1 MHILA
6 MNENNRI
13 DLERGKRIKYV
24 RTEILRLRSQEKF
37 AELLT
42 REGTPVTRGAVGNW
56 ELGQNIG
63 IDSMTA
69 ICKLADVNLDWLAYD
84 RGIPQGPS
92 SESANSEPENAVLTG
107 ETAKKGPKIPLYGAA
122 VGGEDGEFELNG
134 NLLDHIFAPRSL
146 SGIPESFAV
155 QVVGESMSP
164 RYEDGETVYVN
175 PKRRPVK
182 GDYVVAEVYKDEHG
196 TKLAYIKKLVRH
208 TSLELVLEQFN
219 PPKQIRFDGRQVA
232 SVHYVLRNGE

>member
-1 MHILA
+1 MHILT
-6 MNENNRI
+6 MNENQRI
-13 DLERGKRIKYV
+13 DLQRGARIKYV

-69 ICKLADVNLDWLAYD
+69 ICKVAGVNLDWLAYNKGAPEGD
-84 RGIPQGPS
+84 IDEGQAP
-92 SESANSEPENAVLTG
+92 EPANAVLTG
-107 ETAKKGPKIPLYGAA
+107 DVAQKGPKIPLYGAA

-146 SGIPESFAV
+146 SGIPEAYGV
-155 QVVGESMSP
+155 QVVGESMYP

-182 GDYVVAEVYKDEHG
+182 GDYVVAEIAKDEHG
-196 TKLAYIKKLVRH
+196 GKLAYIKKLVRH
-208 TSLELVLEQFN
+208 TQLELVLEQFN
-219 PPKQIRFDGRQVA
+219 PPKQLRFNGSQVA
-232 SVHYVLRNGE
+232 TVHYVLKNGE